1 MVTKESSRVA
11 FMNYSY
17 KIDISQNE
25 FNVIEFRH
33 YENGEIVETVWAS
46 WELFGNLYLAELKEG
61 SFFRA
66 KKWLV
71 NNHPELLL

>member
-1 MVTKESSRVA
+1 
-11 FMNYSY
+11 MNYTY
-17 KIDISQNE
+17 ELKISQNE
-25 FNVIEFRH
+25 FNIIEFRH
-33 YENGEIVETVWAS
+33 CENEEIVETVWAS

-71 NNHPELLL
+71 SEHAELLL

>member
-1 MVTKESSRVA
+1 M
-11 FMNYSY
+11 SY
-17 KIDISQNE
+17 TYELKISQNE
-25 FNVIEFRH
+25 FNVVEFRH
-33 YENGEIVETVWAS
+33 HENGEIVETVWAS

-71 NNHPELLL
+71 SEHAELLL